1 VIVHPSFFDLSL
13 TVVLIWFEDLVWIV
27 GLNVKLQTPLR
38 KIVVT
43 DHGLSVA
50 VDPD

>member
-13 TVVLIWFEDLVWIV
+13 TVVLLNFGELVRIV

-38 KIVVT
+38 KVVVT